1 MKTIF
6 EIRLVITFLILIS
19 TLDYKAVSS
28 QENFESILGTID
40 IEPITSYDLSQRI
53 KILLKSLDLEDNV
66 QNRDNIRKRTIDLLI
81 EEKIKMLESKKEEI
95 TVTKPEVEDLL
106 SKIFYFPLTEI
117 ESFKKFLKN
126 DDIDYDILFEQIKTE
141 IKWKKTI
148 NKKFSGLIFPNPE
161 KVQEIIEEYKKKRGS
176 KQYNFSE
183 IVIQKKDKS
192 WADIEKIIK
201 KVYQILE
208 QSSNFQNVA
217 LKFSESSSSLNGGN
231 LGWVS
236 EKQIDN
242 ETKVELAKLDKGAFS
257 NIFKIKNGY
266 KIVKLNNIGIIG
278 ERNDKTFSLVKVS
291 GNNNVINKLN
301 RAIVNCDSN
310 YNEIEREGVE
320 FDLIDN
326 IKFNDLSKEITDE
339 LKNKKVGETT
349 KIIDQGSKSIFLLIC
364 EIKGGELA
372 ELDPDVVE
380 EKLYK
385 EKLNLMARTFLI
397 KLKKKANINLSIN

>member
-1 MKTIF
+1 MIEIF
-6 EIRLVITFLILIS
+6 KIRQVITFLILIF
-19 TLDYKAVSS
+19 TLNYQSVSS
-28 QENFESILGTID
+28 QERFESILGTVD
-40 IEPITSYDLSQRI
+40 VEPITSYDLSQRI
-53 KILLKSLDLEDNV
+53 KILLKSLNLEDNV

-95 TVTKPEVEDLL
+95 TVTKPEVENLL

-117 ESFKKFLKN
+117 ENFKKFLKN
-126 DDIDYDILFEQIKTE
+126 DEIDYDILFEQIKTE

-148 NKKFSGLIFPNPE
+148 NKKFAGLIFPNPE
-161 KVQEIIEEYKKKRGS
+161 KVQEVIAEYEKKRGT

-183 IVIQKKDKS
+183 IIIQKKDKS
-192 WADIEKIIK
+192 WTEIEKIIK
-201 KVYQILE
+201 RVYQILE

-217 LKFSESSSSLNGGN
+217 SKFSESSSSLNGGN

-242 ETKVELAKLDKGAFS
+242 ETKVELEKLDKGTFS

-266 KIVKLNNIGIIG
+266 KVVKLNNIGIIG

-291 GNNNVINKLN
+291 GKTSVINKLN
-301 RAIVNCDSN
+301 KTIIDCDSN
-310 YNEIEREGVE
+310 YNEIEREGVK
-320 FDLIDN
+320 FDLIKN

-349 KIIDQGSKSIFLLIC
+349 KIIDQGSKSIFLLVC

-397 KLKKKANINLSIN
+397 KLKKQANINLTIN

>member
-1 MKTIF
+1 MKKIF
-6 EIRLVITFLILIS
+6 EIRIIVTVLILIIA
-19 TLDYKAVSS
+19 LNYKPLPS
-28 QENFESILGTID
+28 QENFEGILGTID

-53 KILLKSLDLEDNV
+53 KIILKSLDLEDNV

-106 SKIFYFPLTEI
+106 SKIFSFPVTEI
-117 ESFKKFLKN
+117 GNFKKFLKN

-161 KVQEIIEEYKKKRGS
+161 KVQEIIAEYKKKRGS

-183 IVIQKKDKS
+183 IVIQKKEKS
-192 WADIEKIIK
+192 WSEIEKIVK

-208 QSSNFQNVA
+208 QSSNFQNVS

-242 ETKVELAKLDKGAFS
+242 ETKMELEKLDKGSFS
-257 NIFKIKNGY
+257 NIFRFKNGY

-278 ERNDKTFSLVKVS
+278 DKNDKVFSLIKVS
-291 GNNNVINKLN
+291 GDADVINNVNKTT
-301 RAIVNCDSN
+301 VSCDSN
-310 YNEIEREGVE
+310 HDGIEKEGAK
-320 FDLIDN
+320 FDLINN
-326 IKFNDLSKEITDE
+326 IKSNDLSKEITDE
-339 LKNKKVGETT
+339 LENKKVGETT
-349 KIIDQGSKSIFLLIC
+349 KIIDQGSTLFFLLIC

-372 ELDPDVVE
+372 ELNPDMVE
-380 EKLYK
+380 EKLYN

-397 KLKKKANINLSIN
+397 KLKKQANINLTIN